1 MNIRVTR
8 LANGPII
15 GPHLHPSIGV
25 NIQGPSLIRVP
36 DWIEQPPRRLLPV
49 FR

>member
-8 LANGPII
+8 VANGPII

-25 NIQGPSLIRVP
+25 NIQGGIVTLVRSGGRTG
-36 DWIEQPPRRLLPV
+36 DRRD
-49 FR
+49 